1 MNAAERVYI
10 PVEDNVKPIV
20 GIAADKEA
28 TQNSI
33 NISYKSDVTPADV
46 RATLM
51 GPLEDYINSVV
62 SSMITQRF
70 SDIVKKPNA
79 PFVNA
84 SVDFGNYV
92 VAKTKDAVNFDAT
105 FKEGQW
111 EPALKALVAEIV
123 RLKTYGFT
131 PGEYSR
137 AKKDYLV
144 SMKNF
149 YNERDKRT
157 SDAWANVYVDYF
169 EDGGYLLDIPTH
181 YQLIQ
186 GIAEQFPLEQINA
199 MIKQLDLE
207 KNVLVAL
214 TSVEKPSVKLP
225 SIEEL
230 TKKYLDYTK
239 QQVEAPKDEVSNEK
253 LIDKLPMKG
262 KIVKTEKNGQY
273 GSTIWTLSNG
283 NEGLHQEDRLQGR

>member
-1 MNAAERVYI
+1 MQLSVSTS
-10 PVEDNVKPIV
+10 PVEDNDKPIV

-33 NISYKSDVTPADV
+33 NISYKADVTPPNI

-51 GPLEDYINSVV
+51 GPLEDYIKSVV
-62 SSMITQRF
+62 TSMIAQRF

-92 VAKTKDAVNFDAT
+92 VAKTKDAANFDAT

-123 RLKTYGFT
+123 RLKKYGFT

-186 GIAEQFPLEQINA
+186 GIAEQFPPRADQC
-199 MIKQLDLE
+199 
-207 KNVLVAL
+207 
-214 TSVEKPSVKLP
+214 
-225 SIEEL
+225 
-230 TKKYLDYTK
+230 
-239 QQVEAPKDEVSNEK
+239 
-253 LIDKLPMKG
+253 
-262 KIVKTEKNGQY
+262 Y
-273 GSTIWTLSNG
+273 GPAA
-283 NEGLHQEDRLQGR
+283 RP